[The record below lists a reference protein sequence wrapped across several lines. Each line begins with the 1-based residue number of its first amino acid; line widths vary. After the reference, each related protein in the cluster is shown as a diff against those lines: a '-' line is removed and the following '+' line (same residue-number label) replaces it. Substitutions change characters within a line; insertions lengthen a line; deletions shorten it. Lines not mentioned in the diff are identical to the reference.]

1 MKNRSGFVSNS
12 STSSFLIYGAS
23 IDSSD
28 ASNWLR
34 EHKNLSDDDIDA
46 MDSWEIREILEAE
59 AGLNFFGNSDYGMY
73 VGASW
78 DEVGDDETGKQFKAR
93 VEAKIKEV
101 FPDASLSTYE
111 EAWYDG

>member
-1 MKNRSGFVSNS
+1 MKSRSGFVSNS
-12 STSSFLIYGAS
+12 SSSSFLIYGAS
-23 IDSSD
+23 VESSD
-28 ASNWLR
+28 ARSWLKT
-34 EHKNLSDDDIDA
+34 HKNMSDDEVDE
-46 MDSWEIREILEAE
+46 MEPYEIRELVESE
-59 AGLNFFGNSDYGMY
+59 SGLSFFGNSDYGMY